1 MAVLDRWAIDLSYS
15 AWYQGSVKAKTS
27 ITLSEDLLA
36 EIDRLAGPSK
46 NRSAVI
52 ERAVRELVASEA
64 RRLRDTRDLE
74 ILDKHAA
81 RLNREAA
88 DVLSYQVDV

>member
-1 MAVLDRWAIDLSYS
+1 M
-15 AWYQGSVKAKTS
+15 KTKTS
-27 ITLSEDLLA
+27 ITLSEDLIA
-36 EIDRLAGPSK
+36 EIDQLAGPAR

-52 ERAVRELVASEA
+52 ERAIRSLIAFEA
-64 RRLRDTRDLE
+64 RRLREARDRE
-74 ILDKHAA
+74 ILDKQAA